1 MARGPPSCT
10 GSAWRDTALLIVGTL
25 LSLAQHS
32 TPSVPPAVAAAPVTP
47 GAPPN
52 SFYRYHYH
60 VRRLPP
66 FLRNHL
72 KRAQGGGGGGVGGGG
87 GGGEGSSAVRAAS
100 IASSGDEAIVL
111 RSSSSSSAA
120 GGDGGSSSK
129 GGALGGIGGGGG
141 GAGPSAYER
150 AQAAMAAAKA
160 RSSAWGKEM
169 RGRGRNGKRRPW
181 VDVSWTNHRPLAQV
195 YEADW
200 PASAAE
206 AGMTADGGRGAGSGA
221 WPFAE
226 PRISPQTLRR
236 QPPSSGLPCTPLTT
250 AVIIPVNSEDDFAR
264 RLQYPSTITVV
275 LELQNHILLTAPL
288 LFNASFACTVL
299 RSAARP
305 ARGFQLTLMRTDA
318 PLLWI
323 AGASNVLV
331 LRVSFFQ
338 PYAIDTAACQG
349 IPYMGTDVICPAIHI
364 YQAANVQVARGT
376 VYGRIDV
383 YWSVAVRVDGMKVT
397 GLGDFKRG
405 QGLIRVAFC
414 GHGPTMQRSQVVI
427 SNNEVFGARFPIVL
441 YFGAVGVTVSNN
453 YVHDF
458 IFAGIVC
465 GAFVSYVGDCMLS
478 TISNNL
484 VVATGRN
491 ISGDMDASGIY
502 FNTHWFNPGNLA
514 ECNYVIGGDQC
525 YYLDFAS
532 SGVTIRGG
540 ACIDTYAGMKVN
552 NGKSNVIEDVV
563 VKNTR
568 WTPGWSTC
576 LTAEVVNCGKKP
588 GSYWE
593 QMRRKYY
600 NSAQINQNWPWMQTV
615 CSEMGVNG
623 VPCNSNARGTLNATL
638 TGKCSG
644 LPTRNSLMLVLV
656 GALDYDMDFKYCE
669 DLPNTPR
676 INSHRYINVTNVAD
690 AQFLDFV
697 EDDLGVKKGSSLYKT
712 RPNFKSCP
720 RSEVGPKKLLERSY
734 YENFNKAIPDV
745 YYVTLGV
752 ARMCAPPRQ
761 VAREVPERHL
771 S

>member
-1 MARGPPSCT
+1 SRVPIMR
-10 GSAWRDTALLIVGTL
+10 
-25 LSLAQHS
+25 LA
-32 TPSVPPAVAAAPVTP
+32 A
-47 GAPPN
+47 
-52 SFYRYHYH
+52 
-60 VRRLPP
+60 
-66 FLRNHL
+66 
-72 KRAQGGGGGGVGGGG
+72 
-87 GGGEGSSAVRAAS
+87 
-100 IASSGDEAIVL
+100 
-111 RSSSSSSAA
+111 
-120 GGDGGSSSK
+120 
-129 GGALGGIGGGGG
+129 
-141 GAGPSAYER
+141 
-150 AQAAMAAAKA
+150 
-160 RSSAWGKEM
+160 
-169 RGRGRNGKRRPW
+169 
-181 VDVSWTNHRPLAQV
+181 
-195 YEADW
+195 
-200 PASAAE
+200 
-206 AGMTADGGRGAGSGA
+206 
-221 WPFAE
+221 
-226 PRISPQTLRR
+226 
-236 QPPSSGLPCTPLTT
+236 
-250 AVIIPVNSEDDFAR
+250 
-264 RLQYPSTITVV
+264 
-275 LELQNHILLTAPL
+275 
-288 LFNASFACTVL
+288 
-299 RSAARP
+299 
-305 ARGFQLTLMRTDA
+305 
-318 PLLWI
+318 
-323 AGASNVLV
+323 
-331 LRVSFFQ
+331 
-338 PYAIDTAACQG
+338 
-349 IPYMGTDVICPAIHI
+349 
-364 YQAANVQVARGT
+364 ARGT
-376 VYGRIDV
+376 VRANHGHHFIFIIPG
-383 YWSVAVRVDGMKVT
+383 SSHH
-397 GLGDFKRG
+397 
-405 QGLIRVAFC
+405 AF
-414 GHGPTMQRSQVVI
+414 PPFSPLPFLPSPPSPPLPFLPSLAPPPRPSTI
-427 SNNEVFGARFPIVL
+427 PPGARFPIVL

-600 NSAQINQNWPWMQTV
+600 NSAQMNQNWPWMQTV

-697 EDDLGVKKGSSLYKT
+697 EDDLGVKRGSSLYKT

-745 YYVTLGV
+745 YYVTLGMGTLHIHDPTLLV
-752 ARMCAPPRQ
+752 DEIRK
-761 VAREVPERHL
+761 L
-771 S
+771 